1 MKKLAFILVLLAGFT
16 ALTPFAHAET
26 QQQCTAR
33 VSAAYTAC
41 KNASSGTPTQL
52 QTCLSTQIQ
61 DTAACASLGSGTST
75 TSPSSTGTTTPVTLT
90 NPLGTTDIRLLI
102 ARLISAVLSII
113 GVIALLMF
121 VYGGFLWMLS
131 AGNESQVE
139 KGKEVLKWTTIGIIL
154 IVSAYVIVNALFR
167 AAFTGAL

>member
-1 MKKLAFILVLLAGFT
+1 MKKLIF
-16 ALTPFAHAET
+16 ALFFVGIVSVVITPPQAHAQT
-26 QQQCTAR
+26 STCLQSAALAYQTCISGISFSDAQAFARCQQQRSQAE
-33 VSAAYTAC
+33 TAC
-41 KNASSGTPTQL
+41 QQGAV
-52 QTCLSTQIQ
+52 
-61 DTAACASLGSGTST
+61 
-75 TSPSSTGTTTPVTLT
+75 SSTGTTTPVTLT